1 MFMQAAMNSL
11 TCWQDERGCLV
22 SLRSPRAVIAAKILD
37 TEVATVIAELV

>member
-1 MFMQAAMNSL
+1 MFMQIAMNSL

-22 SLRSPRAVIAAKILD
+22 SLRLLRSIITVKILD